1 MVGVLVVRQ
10 GLKVLHT
17 KQKQRQPN
25 SSTRKPPPPMS
36 TLPINATALDAPKV
50 PERARASVSGT
61 GFSHALRAAQ
71 QTGDGIKRV
80 QIEPGDTLRGLVRA
94 HTPGPLNEQQLSQ
107 RVALVAQANGLSD
120 PNKIIAGEFLRMPS
134 AETPSA
140 PLTQRSSSH
149 HRVLSQTLDR
159 AVAKGYIAPRDK
171 PLVEQRIVAMGKRHG
186 FSPDDFARVALM
198 ESDGLN
204 PKATNGRCHG
214 IIQFCE
220 GVARGADSVGL
231 RGRAH
236 EIAQMSVP
244 QQLKLVDRYLED
256 VRVGRPPSTSTDPRP
271 PHRVALDDLYLA
283 VLTPSARREKRTD
296 APLSIAGE
304 QARALYV
311 DSDRDKAITRESLIQ
326 GLQRHASRVLNQ
338 HQAQSGKPVVN
349 ERQQLAARNSYV
361 DVAMLD
367 NTAAKSGQRKP

>member
-1 MVGVLVVRQ
+1 
-10 GLKVLHT
+10 
-17 KQKQRQPN
+17 
-25 SSTRKPPPPMS
+25 MS
-36 TLPINATALDAPKV
+36 TLPITAANLDAPKV
-50 PERARASVSGT
+50 PERVRAAPGGS
-61 GFSHALRAAQ
+61 GFSHALQAVQ
-71 QTGDGIKRV
+71 KKGDGGQRV

-94 HTPGPLNEQQLSQ
+94 HTPGPLNEQQLNQ
-107 RVALVAQANGLSD
+107 RVALVAQTNGLSD
-120 PNKIIAGEFLRMPS
+120 PNKIIAGQFLRMPG
-134 AETPSA
+134 AEVSNAAVTP
-140 PLTQRSSSH
+140 RSNSH
-149 HRVLSQTLDR
+149 HKVLNQTMDR

-236 EIAQMSVP
+236 EIVQMSVP
-244 QQLKLVDRYLED
+244 QQLKLVDRYLDD
-256 VRVGRPPSTSTDPRP
+256 VRVGRPPSASTDPRP

-296 APLSIAGE
+296 VPLNIAGE

-311 DSDRDKAITRESLIQ
+311 DSDREKSITRESLTQ

-338 HQAQSGKPVVN
+338 HQAQSGKAVVN

-367 NTAAKSGQRKP
+367 ITAAKTGQRKP

>member
-1 MVGVLVVRQ
+1 
-10 GLKVLHT
+10 
-17 KQKQRQPN
+17 
-25 SSTRKPPPPMS
+25 MS
-36 TLPINATALDAPKV
+36 NLPITAALDTVKL
-50 PERARASVSGT
+50 PERARATVGGA
-61 GFSHALRAAQ
+61 GFSQAL
-71 QTGDGIKRV
+71 KRV
-80 QIEPGDTLRGLVRA
+80 QIETGDTLRGLVRA

-107 RVALVAQANGLSD
+107 RVAWVAQANGLSD
-120 PNKIIAGEFLRMPS
+120 PNKIIAGQFLRMPTS
-134 AETPSA
+134 ELSVATA
-140 PLTQRSSSH
+140 ATRSSSN
-149 HRVLSQTLDR
+149 HRVLNQTLDR
-159 AVAKGYIAPRDK
+159 AVAKGYIAPREK

-204 PKATNGRCHG
+204 PKASNGRCHG

-220 GVARGADSVGL
+220 GMARGADSVGL

-256 VRVGRPPSTSTDPRP
+256 VGVSRPPSASTEPRP

-296 APLSIAGE
+296 VPLNIVGD

-311 DSDRDKAITRESLIQ
+311 DANRDNAITRDSLNQ
-326 GLQRHASRVLNQ
+326 GLNRHANRVLSQ
-338 HQAQSGKPVVN
+338 HQAQSGKPVAN
-349 ERQQLAARNSYV
+349 ERQQLAARDSYV
-361 DVAMLD
+361 NVAMLD
-367 NTAAKSGQRKP
+367 STAAKAGLPNP

>member
-1 MVGVLVVRQ
+1 
-10 GLKVLHT
+10 
-17 KQKQRQPN
+17 
-25 SSTRKPPPPMS
+25 MS
-36 TLPINATALDAPKV
+36 TLPITAANLDAPKV
-50 PERARASVSGT
+50 PERVRATSGGS
-61 GFSHALRAAQ
+61 GFSQALQAAQ
-71 QTGDGIKRV
+71 KKGDGGQRV
-80 QIEPGDTLRGLVRA
+80 QIEPGDTLRDLVRA
-94 HTPGPLNEQQLSQ
+94 NTPGPLNEQQLNQ
-107 RVALVAQANGLSD
+107 RVAVVAQANGLSD
-120 PNKIIAGEFLRMPS
+120 PNKIIAGQFLKMPS
-134 AETPSA
+134 AQASNAAVTP
-140 PLTQRSSSH
+140 RSNSH
-149 HRVLSQTLDR
+149 HKVLNQTLDR

-244 QQLKLVDRYLED
+244 QQLKLVDRYLDD
-256 VRVGRPPSTSTDPRP
+256 VRVGRPPSASTDPRP
-271 PHRVALDDLYLA
+271 PHRVALDDLYLS
-283 VLTPSARREKRTD
+283 VLTPSARREKRPD
-296 APLSIAGE
+296 MPLDIAGE

-311 DSDRDKAITRESLIQ
+311 DANRDNAITRESLSQ
-326 GLQRHASRVLNQ
+326 GLNRHANRLLSQ
-338 HQAQSGKPVVN
+338 HQAQSGKPASN

-361 DVAMLD
+361 EVAMLD
-367 NTAAKSGQRKP
+367 STAAKAGQRLP

>member
-1 MVGVLVVRQ
+1 
-10 GLKVLHT
+10 
-17 KQKQRQPN
+17 
-25 SSTRKPPPPMS
+25 MS
-36 TLPINATALDAPKV
+36 TLPITAAASDTSKV
-50 PERARASVSGT
+50 PERARSTQGGA
-61 GFSHALRAAQ
+61 GFSQALKAAQ
-71 QTGDGIKRV
+71 QKGDGIKRV

-94 HTPGPLNEQQLSQ
+94 HTPGPLNEQQLNQ
-107 RVALVAQANGLSD
+107 RVAAVAQANGLSD
-120 PNKIIAGEFLRMPS
+120 PNKINAGQFLRMPS
-134 AETPSA
+134 TETSNA
-140 PLTQRSSSH
+140 PAPQRSVNH
-149 HRVLSQTLDR
+149 HRVLNQTLDR
-159 AVAKGYIAPRDK
+159 AVAKGYIAPRER
-171 PLVEQRIVAMGKRHG
+171 PLVEQRILAMGKRHG

-256 VRVGRPPSTSTDPRP
+256 VRVGRPPSASTDPRP
-271 PHRVALDDLYLA
+271 PHRVALDDLYLS
-283 VLTPSARREKRTD
+283 VLTPSARQEKRAD
-296 APLSIAGE
+296 APLNIAGE

-311 DSDRDKAITRESLIQ
+311 DSDRDNAITRESLTQ

-338 HQAQSGKPVVN
+338 HQAQSGKAVDN
-349 ERQQLAARNSYV
+349 ERQQIAARNSYV

-367 NTAAKSGQRKP
+367 STAAKAGLRNP

>member
-1 MVGVLVVRQ
+1 
-10 GLKVLHT
+10 
-17 KQKQRQPN
+17 
-25 SSTRKPPPPMS
+25 MS
-36 TLPINATALDAPKV
+36 TLNISNTALASPKVTERTRATAG
-50 PERARASVSGT
+50 VSGFSEAMKNAQASRDT
-61 GFSHALRAAQ
+61 GQ
-71 QTGDGIKRV
+71 RV
-80 QIEPGDTLRGLVRA
+80 LIERGDTLRGMVRA
-94 HTPGPLNEQQLSQ
+94 HTPGPLTEQQLKQ
-107 RVALVAQANGLSD
+107 RVAAVAQANGLSD
-120 PNKIIAGEFLRMPS
+120 PNKIRAGDYLRMPAADAVS
-134 AETPSA
+134 ATA
-140 PLTQRSSSH
+140 PQRSASN
-149 HRVLSQTLDR
+149 HRVLNQTLDR
-159 AVAKGYIAPRDK
+159 AVAKGYIQAREK
-171 PLVEQRIVAMGKRHG
+171 PLVEQRILAMGKRHG

-244 QQLKLVDRYLED
+244 QQLQLVDRYLDD
-256 VRVGRPPSTSTDPRP
+256 VRVGRPPSASGDPRP

-283 VLTPSARREKRTD
+283 VLTPSARREKRPD
-296 APLSIAGE
+296 VPLNIAGE

-311 DSDRDKAITRESLIQ
+311 DSDRDKAITRESLTQ
-326 GLQRHASRVLNQ
+326 GLQRHASRVLSQ
-338 HQAQSGKPVVN
+338 HQAQSGKAVVN

-367 NTAAKSGQRKP
+367 ISAAKTGQRKP

>member
-1 MVGVLVVRQ
+1 
-10 GLKVLHT
+10 
-17 KQKQRQPN
+17 
-25 SSTRKPPPPMS
+25 MS
-36 TLPINATALDAPKV
+36 TLPITAANLDAPKV
-50 PERARASVSGT
+50 PERVRAAPGGS
-61 GFSHALRAAQ
+61 GFSHALQAVQ
-71 QTGDGIKRV
+71 KKGDGGQRV

-94 HTPGPLNEQQLSQ
+94 HTPGSLNERQLNQ
-107 RVALVAQANGLSD
+107 RVALVAQTNGLSD
-120 PNKIIAGEFLRMPS
+120 PNKIIAGQFLRMPG
-134 AETPSA
+134 AEVSNAAVTP
-140 PLTQRSSSH
+140 RSNSH
-149 HRVLSQTLDR
+149 HKVLNQTLDR

-244 QQLKLVDRYLED
+244 QQLKLVDRYLDD
-256 VRVGRPPSTSTDPRP
+256 VRVGRPPSASTDPRP

-296 APLSIAGE
+296 VPLNIAGE

-311 DSDRDKAITRESLIQ
+311 DSDREKSITRESLTQ

-338 HQAQSGKPVVN
+338 HQAQSGKAVVN

-367 NTAAKSGQRKP
+367 ITAAKTGQRTP

>member
-1 MVGVLVVRQ
+1 
-10 GLKVLHT
+10 
-17 KQKQRQPN
+17 
-25 SSTRKPPPPMS
+25 MS
-36 TLPINATALDAPKV
+36 TLNISHTALGAPKLTERSRATAGV
-50 PERARASVSGT
+50 P
-61 GFSHALRAAQ
+61 GFSQALKHAQ
-71 QTGDGIKRV
+71 PSSEPGPRV
-80 QIEPGDTLRGLVRA
+80 LIERGDTLRAMVRA
-94 HTPGPLNEQQLSQ
+94 HTPGPLTEQQLNQ
-107 RVALVAQANGLSD
+107 RVAAVAQANGLSD
-120 PNKIIAGEFLRMPS
+120 PNKIRAGEYLRMV
-134 AETPSA
+134 ATDTPSTPAA
-140 PLTQRSSSH
+140 PRSAST
-149 HRVLSQTLDR
+149 HRVLNQTLDR
-159 AVAKGYIAPRDK
+159 AVAKGFIQAKEK

-204 PKATNGRCHG
+204 PKASNGRCHG

-220 GVARGADSVGL
+220 GVSRGADSVGL

-256 VRVGRPPSTSTDPRP
+256 VGVGRPPSASSDPRP

-283 VLTPSARREKRTD
+283 VLTPSARREKRPD
-296 APLSIAGE
+296 VPLNIAGE

-311 DSDRDKAITRESLIQ
+311 DANRDKAITRESLTQ

-338 HQAQSGKPVVN
+338 HQAQSGKAVVN

-367 NTAAKSGQRKP
+367 SAAAKTGQRKP

>member
-1 MVGVLVVRQ
+1 M
-10 GLKVLHT
+10 
-17 KQKQRQPN
+17 
-25 SSTRKPPPPMS
+25 
-36 TLPINATALDAPKV
+36 PIIPAAVEAPKV
-50 PERARASVSGT
+50 PERARVTQGSA
-61 GFSHALRAAQ
+61 GFSHALKAAQ
-71 QTGDGIKRV
+71 QAGEGGKRI

-94 HTPGPLNEQQLSQ
+94 HTSGPLNEQQLNQ

-120 PNKIIAGEFLRMPS
+120 PNKIIAGQFLKMPS
-134 AETPSA
+134 AEVSNAAVTP
-140 PLTQRSSSH
+140 RSNSH
-149 HRVLSQTLDR
+149 YKVLNQTLDR
-159 AVAKGYIAPRDK
+159 AVSKGYIAARDK

-204 PKATNGRCHG
+204 PQATNGRCHG

-220 GVARGADSVGL
+220 GVSRGADSVGL

-244 QQLKLVDRYLED
+244 QQLKLVDRYLDD
-256 VRVGRPPSTSTDPRP
+256 VRVGRPPSASSDPRP
-271 PHRVALDDLYLA
+271 PHRVSLDDLYLA
-283 VLTPSARREKRTD
+283 VLTPSARREKRAD
-296 APLSIAGE
+296 VPLNIAGE

-311 DSDRDKAITRESLIQ
+311 DANREKSITRDSLTQ

-338 HQAQSGKPVVN
+338 HQAQSGKAGVN

-367 NTAAKSGQRKP
+367 STAAKTGQHKP